1 MFEGDV
7 ELLQDFVVESTEGLA
22 EIESNL
28 MSIEDQGA
36 NIDVDLVNKVFR
48 AIHSIKGAAGFLG
61 LERLAELAHSLENV
75 LSLIRSRQLVP
86 TTAVVEPLLK
96 GSDTLR
102 RMLADVIHSNSW
114 DVSAHVTTLAA
125 VAEGTASSTAQPGD
139 HSNPSPDL
147 IGDTS
152 VATATTLSLDSAH
165 LAAAVECGQTVFV
178 IDWRPAEDLVC
189 RDPEGLLQTLR
200 DTGELIATTLPE
212 GAEHET
218 VRTGA
223 SFQVAHATI
232 LTAPQLAAFFQI
244 PVERIR
250 EVPPAPSD
258 STPLSPAPA
267 ASDVT
272 PTTSPAEPIPT
283 LGTAVASTVG
293 TSTEQASSGPAAT
306 ASSLPGKPA
315 ADTSV
320 TPGSASASS
329 PARDQAHGDDD
340 RKPLA
345 TDANIRVAVSVLD
358 RLMNLAGELVLG
370 RNQLLQTLG
379 GGDLRAIESVSGRID
394 QITTDLQETIMRT
407 RMQPVGNV
415 LGKFTRVVR
424 DLSRQLGKQVQL
436 EIEGKEVELDKTIIE
451 SIGDPLTHLVRN
463 SLDHGIESPAVRAQ
477 AGKTTMG
484 TVRLRALHQEGKVL
498 LVVEDDGAGID
509 AAKLKRKAVE
519 KGLITADV
527 AEAMTQ
533 REALQLIFAPGFS
546 TAEQVTAVS
555 GRGVGMDVVKTNFE
569 RLGGHVEIDTVVG
582 RGTTITVRL
591 PLTLAII
598 PSLITSCGGQRF
610 AVPQGN
616 IRELVRVGA
625 AEHAERISRVNR
637 SEVLRLR
644 GTLLPL
650 VRLDSVLTRT
660 GPSTGSN
667 GSDDSATKSLTT
679 GVTNIVVVET
689 GRLRY
694 GLVVDRLHD
703 SEEIVVKP
711 LGRHLKGIRFLA
723 GSTVLGDGR
732 VAMILDVGGLARRSK
747 LSEIQD
753 RAARSQHAEA
763 ADRQEAERIPTLLFT
778 NHPREWFG
786 VPMSV
791 VSRIERVRAEQID
804 SVAGREVLQYRG
816 NTLTLVS
823 LENCVPARPRPDQT
837 MLNIIVFKHG
847 TREMGLIAPTVVDI
861 RELPS
866 EIDTGAFKAPGV
878 LGSLIVDGHTLRF
891 LDVFDL
897 GNTQHAVGRAA
908 ADQNPA
914 TTGDAAQPAPTK
926 PRILYAEDS
935 TFFRNKVTRFM
946 EAEGWQVLSCE
957 DGQIAWDRL
966 SDPQVELDLII
977 TDIEMPNLDGF
988 ALTERIRASDRWANI
1003 PVIAVTSL
1011 ASDTDRAH
1019 GIAAG
1024 VTEYMVKLN
1033 REQLIAAVS
1042 KILGLAVAHS
1052 D

>member
-7 ELLQDFVVESTEGLA
+7 ELLNDFVIESTEGLA

-36 NIDVDLVNKVFR
+36 DIDVDLVNKVFR

-86 TTAVVEPLLK
+86 TTGVVEPLLK

-102 RMLADVIHSNSW
+102 RMLADVINSNGC
-114 DVSAHVTTLAA
+114 DVSAHVKTLAA
-125 VAEGTASSTAQPGD
+125 VAEGTASSAEQTGD
-139 HSNPSPDL
+139 ESSPSPEPKADS
-147 IGDTS
+147 S
-152 VATATTLSLDSAH
+152 VATAATLSLDSAD
-165 LAAAVECGQTVFV
+165 LAAAIERGQNVFI
-178 IDWRPAEDLVC
+178 IDWRPAEDIVC
-189 RDPEGLLQTLR
+189 RDPDGLMQTLR
-200 DTGELIATTLPE
+200 DTGDLLASTLPE
-212 GAEHET
+212 GPVQQALRS
-218 VRTGA
+218 VA

-232 LTAPQLAAFFQI
+232 LTASQLAAFFQI

-250 EVPPAPSD
+250 EAETSTGGAAGQASD
-258 STPLSPAPA
+258 QAVVTPTESISSSANASMSTSADASQRESAVSPSPATHLANKRDAETAVSPVPA
-267 ASDVT
+267 S
-272 PTTSPAEPIPT
+272 TTSPA
-283 LGTAVASTVG
+283 
-293 TSTEQASSGPAAT
+293 
-306 ASSLPGKPA
+306 
-315 ADTSV
+315 
-320 TPGSASASS
+320 
-329 PARDQAHGDDD
+329 RDHAHGDED
-340 RKPLA
+340 RKA
-345 TDANIRVAVSVLD
+345 HTADANIRVAVSVLD

-379 GGDLRAIESVSGRID
+379 SGDLRAIESVSGRID

-527 AEAMTQ
+527 ADAMTQ

-660 GPSTGSN
+660 GPSTGSS
-667 GSDDSATKSLTT
+667 GSDDSATKSLAT

-753 RAARSQHAEA
+753 RAVRTQHAEA

-946 EAEGWQVLSCE
+946 EAEGWQVLPCE

-988 ALTERIRASDRWANI
+988 GLTERIRASDRWANI

>member
-7 ELLQDFVVESTEGLA
+7 ELLNDFVVESTEGLA

-36 NIDVDLVNKVFR
+36 DIDVDLVNKVFR

-61 LERLAELAHSLENV
+61 LDRLAELAHSLENV

-96 GSDTLR
+96 GSDMLR
-102 RMLADVIHSNSW
+102 RMLADVINSNGC
-114 DVSAHVTTLAA
+114 DVSAHVKVLAA
-125 VAEGTASSTAQPGD
+125 VAEGTGSSAEQGGD
-139 HSNPSPDL
+139 QSGPSPDPM
-147 IGDTS
+147 GDSS
-152 VATATTLSLDSAH
+152 VAMATTLTLDSAD
-165 LAAAVECGQTVFV
+165 LAAAIERGQTVFL
-178 IDWRPAEDLVC
+178 IDWRPSEDIVC

-200 DTGELIATTLPE
+200 DTGDLLASTLPE
-212 GAEHET
+212 GPAEEALRS
-218 VRTGA
+218 VA

-250 EVPPAPSD
+250 EAEA
-258 STPLSPAPA
+258 STGDAVGQ
-267 ASDVT
+267 ASDQAVVT
-272 PTTSPAEPIPT
+272 PTESITSLANASASTSGDTPQHESSDHPSPAS
-283 LGTAVASTVG
+283 L
-293 TSTEQASSGPAAT
+293 
-306 ASSLPGKPA
+306 LPGKRDVDTTASPVPA
-315 ADTSV
+315 NT
-320 TPGSASASS
+320 TT
-329 PARDQAHGDDD
+329 PARDHAHGDD
-340 RKPLA
+340 RKSHA
-345 TDANIRVAVSVLD
+345 ADASIRVAVSVLD

-379 GGDLRAIESVSGRID
+379 GGDLRAIESVAGRID

-407 RMQPVGNV
+407 RMQPVGTV
-415 LGKFTRVVR
+415 LCKFTRVVR

-436 EIEGKEVELDKTIIE
+436 EIEGKDVELDKTIIE

-477 AGKTTMG
+477 AGKTPMG

-569 RLGGHVEIDTVVG
+569 RLGGQVEIDTVVG

-616 IRELVRVGA
+616 IRELVRVGV
-625 AEHAERISRVNR
+625 AERAERISRVNR

-660 GPSTGSN
+660 GLSSGLGSGDNTAST
-667 GSDDSATKSLTT
+667 SLST

-747 LSEIQD
+747 LNEIQD
-753 RAARSQHAEA
+753 RAVRSQHAEGT
-763 ADRQEAERIPTLLFT
+763 DRHEAERIPTLLFT

-823 LENCVPARPRPDQT
+823 LENCVPARPRPAQP

-847 TREMGLIAPTVVDI
+847 SREMGLIAPTVVDI

-908 ADQNPA
+908 AEQNPA
-914 TTGDAAQPAPTK
+914 ATGDATQPAPTK

-946 EAEGWQVLSCE
+946 EAEGWQVLPCE

-988 ALTERIRASDRWANI
+988 GLTERIRASERWANI

-1019 GIAAG
+1019 GVAAG

-1042 KILGLAVAHS
+1042 KVLGLAVAHS